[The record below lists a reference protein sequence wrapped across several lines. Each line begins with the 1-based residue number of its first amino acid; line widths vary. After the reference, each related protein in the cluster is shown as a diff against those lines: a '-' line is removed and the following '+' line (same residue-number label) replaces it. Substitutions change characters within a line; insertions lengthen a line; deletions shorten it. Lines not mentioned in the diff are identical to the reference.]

1 MPVPVHPLLMRKE
14 PLRNDHVQIILG
26 PCHGDVEETALFLD
40 LRRASGRQIRWDAT
54 IDTVQDEYRLPRKRR
69 RLTCVCLRAAL
80 QLFLVPWH
88 RSAQTLPI

>member
-1 MPVPVHPLLMRKE
+1 MRKE

-54 IDTVQDEYRLPRKRR
+54 IDTVQHEDRFPLLAFCRVDGRQDQ
-69 RLTCVCLRAAL
+69 VIFID
-80 QLFLVPWH
+80 QW
-88 RSAQTLPI
+88 RSSFVAGCARWVEGEFS